1 MSEKNLPRRRVPQES
16 SNELPGENVVRP
28 SGHEEQ
34 GTAMRI
40 HDDLKTSR
48 TLLGRLAASPPD
60 ENAWREFVERYG
72 PRIIHWCRAWKLQ
85 DADVLDVSQAV
96 LTKLSVRLKR
106 FEYNPTGSFRSWLHT
121 LVERTVADV
130 MGSQGRKAD
139 GASAY
144 FGLLEN
150 VEARADLARRLEEE
164 FDLEL
169 LESAMQ
175 LVRARVAPR
184 TWEAYEL
191 TAREGCPVPEVAA
204 RLQMNL
210 ATVYKAKSSVI
221 QLLQAEVRKLQDIHR
236 FGDSA

>member
-1 MSEKNLPRRRVPQES
+1 VPQKSWKE
-16 SNELPGENVVRP
+16 PVGEIVVRA
-28 SGHEEQ
+28 SDYEQ
-34 GTAMRI
+34 QAAAMPI
-40 HDDLKTSR
+40 HDDSKTSR
-48 TLLGRLAASPPD
+48 TLLGRLAVSPPD
-60 ENAWREFVERYG
+60 ESAWQEFVERYG
-72 PRIIHWCRAWKLQ
+72 PRIIYWCRAWKLQ

-130 MGSQGRKAD
+130 MGSEARKAS

-144 FGLLEN
+144 VGLLEN

-184 TWEAYEL
+184 TWEAYDL

-204 RLQMNL
+204 RLQMNV

-221 QLLQAEVRKLQDIHR
+221 QLLQAEIRKLEDEHR
-236 FGDSA
+236 FGESA